1 MLAWLTEYSIRVKS
15 VVAIV
20 WIFLILGGLFGAN
33 DLNSRLT
40 TSLTIPN
47 SESAKAEELLGTAFG
62 ENSEGLISITYRFG
76 TITEEEIKLL
86 KVRIT
91 NAASVIPNSTL
102 TQQSAI
108 GGTLFTVLSTPL
120 SLTQAAESIEP
131 LRRALDKAGLTG
143 AMVTGPPAIYQDVVP
158 VLHGDLRLGQ
168 LIAGISAILFLI
180 AILGFSFAIF
190 LPFIF
195 ALATI
200 SLTLG
205 ILDLLSMQFLMV
217 LYIPSVVELIGFGL
231 AVDYSLLIVHR
242 FRSEVRSSPGI
253 STSIQIR
260 KTMETAG
267 RTVLI
272 SSLTLAC
279 ALATLLFVPIPFI
292 RSLGMAGVL
301 VPLTSALA
309 SVTLAPAL
317 LAIFSKKLTKSYGY
331 VGLLERAE
339 KESLF
344 INRIARLITRA
355 PKRVFFATLSV
366 LALLALPL
374 LSLQVTPSSLTAL
387 PSELESAKALSYV
400 TTRVGEG
407 MITPIVVMAKLKD
420 GFTADDQ
427 AVANA
432 RLELADKLSQSAG
445 VSTVA
450 QGSLAPY
457 RDTTGKTLRIFVF
470 STAGLGDPVTSDLVK
485 RIRSQLLPDSNL
497 ANFADFYVGGSPA
510 QGVDLLDAVKK
521 SLPFIFIAVLLAIYL
536 ILARTLK
543 SVILPIKAIA
553 LDAISIAASLGLLVA
568 FMKFGIAKELFGAF
582 QLDQI
587 EIWALV
593 FLIAILFGLSMDY
606 EIFIVSRMR
615 EAWLKT
621 GDNSQAVVAGFTQ
634 TVSVVTAAAAIFIAA
649 VSGLAFGHFAGLQE
663 LGIGLAIAVLIDA
676 TLIRGLLLPSA
687 MILLGKWNWWSPK
700 KFPRT

>member
-1 MLAWLTEYSIRVKS
+1 
-15 VVAIV
+15 
-20 WIFLILGGLFGAN
+20 
-33 DLNSRLT
+33 
-40 TSLTIPN
+40 
-47 SESAKAEELLGTAFG
+47 
-62 ENSEGLISITYRFG
+62 
-76 TITEEEIKLL
+76 
-86 KVRIT
+86 
-91 NAASVIPNSTL
+91 
-102 TQQSAI
+102 
-108 GGTLFTVLSTPL
+108 
-120 SLTQAAESIEP
+120 
-131 LRRALDKAGLTG
+131 
-143 AMVTGPPAIYQDVVP
+143 
-158 VLHGDLRLGQ
+158 
-168 LIAGISAILFLI
+168 
-180 AILGFSFAIF
+180 
-190 LPFIF
+190 
-195 ALATI
+195 
-200 SLTLG
+200 
-205 ILDLLSMQFLMV
+205 MV

-242 FRSEVRSSPGI
+242 YRSEVRSNPGI
-253 STSIQIR
+253 TSAIQIR

-317 LAIFSKKLTKSYGY
+317 LAIFSKTITKSYGY
-331 VGLLERAE
+331 AGLLERAE

-387 PSELESAKALSYV
+387 PGELESAKALSYV
-400 TTRVGEG
+400 TSRAGEG

-432 RLELADKLSQSAG
+432 RLELADKLSQTAV

-457 RDTTGKTLRIFVF
+457 RDATGKTLRIFVF

-485 RIRSQLLPDSNL
+485 RIRSQLLPDSDL
-497 ANFADFYVGGSPA
+497 ANFADIYVGGSPA

-521 SLPFIFIAVLLAIYL
+521 SLSYIFFAVLLAIYL
-536 ILARTLK
+536 ILARTFQ

-568 FMKFGIAKELFGAF
+568 FMKFGIAKELFGAY

-621 GDNSQAVVAGFTQ
+621 GDNTQAVVAGFTQ